1 VKGRPLRHVR
11 SIPRIGPRRASGR
24 PAPPEEGF
32 VGGFAGL
39 IFGLLLFVVG
49 TLLAAN
55 AWAVVDTKAAAVEA
69 ARQAART
76 YVEAPDAVAATSA
89 AQGAAASALSGY
101 GRNPARATMSVVSGS
116 FGRCQ
121 RITVAVSYPAP
132 LLVLPFLGRIGTGHA
147 VQARHSELVDPYR
160 SGLTG
165 TALCG

>member
-1 VKGRPLRHVR
+1 L
-11 SIPRIGPRRASGR
+11 R
-24 PAPPEEGF
+24 PAREEGF

-55 AWAVVDTKAAAVEA
+55 AWAVVDTKSAAVEA

-76 YVEAPDAVAATSA
+76 YVEAPDAAAADNA
-89 AQGAAASALSGY
+89 AQAAADSALAGY
-101 GRNPARATMSVVSGS
+101 GRNPARARMSVVSGS

-132 LLVLPFLGRIGTGHA
+132 LLVLPFLGRIGTGHT
-147 VQARHSELVDPYR
+147 VQAHHSELIDPYR
-160 SGLTG
+160 SGLPG
-165 TALCG
+165 TAVCG